1 MLKLVIWP
9 AGRRTQRLIENGFF
23 SDCKIVGIV
32 DSYKSQMSEPQYLSG
47 YRIQPPAV
55 VPELLEQADCL
66 LITAVAFEDIYE
78 SCMELQLDPK
88 KICIFEQIDS
98 LIFKHNNEL
107 VKKISARYHEVTKLR
122 QYQLTVKNEKDSDD
136 SKRLVG
142 KGKYAYWEYR
152 TDYSR
157 YRGFE
162 FTAEKILEEKIEG
175 DIAEFGVF
183 RGLFSSLIMDKL
195 PGRRMFWFDT
205 FTGFS
210 EEEAVKESALG
221 RCPEGFAEA
230 HARTS
235 LDIALSNVQ
244 HPENVVICQ
253 GLFPA
258 SITHEAEAAKFA
270 FVSIDVDFED
280 STYEGLKF
288 FYPRLVDGGYIFLHD
303 YNSNFL
309 GGVKAAVKRYQQNYG
324 VRLKAFPM
332 ADRAGTLVI
341 TR

>member
-9 AGRRTQRLIENGFF
+9 AGRRTQRLIEKGFF
-23 SDCKIVGIV
+23 NDCEIVGIV
-32 DSYKSQMSEPQYLSG
+32 DSYKTQMDTPQYISG
-47 YRIQPPAV
+47 YCIHSPAD
-55 VPELLEQADCL
+55 VPALLEQADCL
-66 LITAVAFEDIYE
+66 LITAIEFEDIYL

-107 VKKISARYHEVTKLR
+107 VKKISARYNEITKLR
-122 QYQLTVKNEKDSDD
+122 QYQLTLKNEKDSDD

-142 KGKYAYWEYR
+142 KGKYACWEYR

-183 RGLFSSLIMDKL
+183 RGLFSSLILDKL

-210 EEEAVKESALG
+210 EDEAVKESALG

-244 HPENVVICQ
+244 HTENVIVCQ

-258 SITHEAEAAKFA
+258 SITPEAEAARFA

-309 GGVKAAVKRYQQNYG
+309 GGVRTAVKRYQQDSG
-324 VRLKAFPM
+324 VRLMAFPM